1 MGQPAII
8 VSVVAPADLVFG
20 LSTTDAPVVVVLVA
34 ARLLVPLAIPR
45 VPLLIVVA
53 LVIDA
58 ADQTLLAALTEVDT
72 TETGPYQ
79 SVDKALDV
87 YYLSIAYLSTMRNW
101 TSDAAFR
108 VAQFLFYYRLAGSM
122 LFELTDARLMLLLF
136 PNTFEFFFIAYEL
149 VRLRREPSRF
159 TARFWLFTGA
169 GLWVFVK
176 LPQEYWIHI
185 AKLDFT
191 DAVRDYP
198 AFGAAALLPL
208 LVAAVV
214 LVRVVYPRLPAP
226 DWEWRLTA
234 DRLPTSLVEAHARY
248 ARRLQSGRVLT
259 REAFEQVW
267 LLGLICIIFASIL
280 PGVDATVPQIA
291 AGVATIVFA
300 TAAISLAAA
309 RRGGFGPTSAAGR
322 YAALLATNVVL
333 IYLANALLGDRRTFE
348 IELGLFFG
356 FLVTTLI
363 WLYDAFRPV
372 YDQRFGG
379 SSLRVE
385 SIGDLLRRVQERRP

>member
-1 MGQPAII
+1 M
-8 VSVVAPADLVFG
+8 VAPADLALG
-20 LSTTDAPVVVVLVA
+20 LSTADAPVVVVIVA

-58 ADQTLLAALTEVDT
+58 VDQTLLAALTEVNT
-72 TETGPYQ
+72 TESGPYQ
-79 SVDKALDV
+79 SVDKALDI
-87 YYLSIAYLSTMRNW
+87 YYLSIAYLATMRNW

-108 VAQFLFYYRLAGSM
+108 VAQFLFYYRLAGSA
-122 LFELTDARLMLLLF
+122 LFELTDARVMLLLF
-136 PNTFEFFFIAYEL
+136 PNTFEFFYIAYEL

-159 TARFWLFTGA
+159 TARFWLLTGA

-191 DAVRDYP
+191 DTVRDSP
-198 AFGAAALLPL
+198 AFGVVVVLALLI
-208 LVAAVV
+208 AAFV

-226 DWEWRLTA
+226 DWDWRLTA
-234 DRLPTSLVEAHARY
+234 DRLPTSLVESHARY
-248 ARRLQSGRVLT
+248 ARRLESGRVLT
-259 REAFEQVW
+259 REAFEQVC
-267 LLGLICIIFASIL
+267 LLALICIIFASIL
-280 PGVDATVPQIA
+280 PGVDATILQIG
-291 AGVATIVFA
+291 AGVATIVLA
-300 TAAISLAAA
+300 NAAISLAAA

-322 YAALLATNVVL
+322 YAALLGTNVVL
-333 IYLANALLGDRRTFE
+333 IYLANALLGERRTFE

-356 FLVTTLI
+356 FLITTLL

-372 YDQRFGG
+372 YDLRFAG
-379 SSLRVE
+379 SPLRVD
-385 SIGDLLRRVQERRP
+385 SVRDLWRRVRERRP